1 MLYWLLNLP
10 HTNTKINDVYVPGFI
25 VAVLG
30 FGCQGPLQ
38 SRMCLRDQDPLK
50 AWDFKP
56 LVWTPLGRHSTRL
69 PVVRCWKRALSLL
82 WPLTTSQTPM
92 RDLSGLHCCKSF
104 SCCFCSIF
112 FAVINHSGAYYVL
125 LNPESPSGGSPN
137 ETCHVSLFL
146 YTLTLQTLASLAFSR
161 KNLFTTKALKA
172 LSKLY

>member
-125 LNPESPSGGSPN
+125 LNPESPSWWITKWNMP
-137 ETCHVSLFL
+137 CFPFSLHPHFANLSISCFL
-146 YTLTLQTLASLAFSR
+146 QEESIH
-161 KNLFTTKALKA
+161 N
-172 LSKLY
+172 